1 MTKLIIIKGATTNNL
16 KEVNLSISKNRITA
30 FVGVSG
36 SGKTSLVS
44 NTIAAEAQR
53 QLAETYPSFLRNR
66 LPHYGKPEVTSIE
79 NLSPVVMVNQKSL
92 GENNRSTVGTAADI
106 NPALRLLYSRFGQP
120 CVGFSDRF
128 SFNNPAGMCPHCE
141 GLGRVHSFKI
151 AEIVDRSKSLND
163 GAINFPTF
171 EPGSYRW
178 KRYVDSGLFDNEK
191 KLAHYTPEEMEVLL
205 YSQQMKPPH
214 PNKNWYRS
222 SLYEGLIPRIQR
234 TFIKNPSKG
243 YQKYQPAIE
252 RISQSEVCPECHGYR
267 LNREVLTCKI
277 NGLHIGECL
286 EMELRELQQFM
297 GQLKNS
303 EARSIVEQL
312 QRQISFLCQVGL
324 SYLTLARET
333 SSLSGGES
341 QRIKL
346 VRYIGSSLSDMLYI
360 LDEPSI
366 GLHPYDIQAICQL
379 ITAIKDK
386 GNTVLLIDHDE
397 EIIQLAETI
406 VEIGPEAGLKG
417 GEIVGVTDYPSW
429 LTNQKQ
435 VAPLKR
441 RKRKMTVSQS
451 FEVHHVT
458 LNNLKHVS
466 VSIPKEALIAV
477 TGVAGSG
484 KSSFAKE
491 LAKAYPD
498 ETVYVDQ
505 KSIRGN
511 RRSTIASYIELFES
525 IRQLFAKANQV
536 KSGLFS
542 FNGGG
547 ACPKCKGKGFIEIEL
562 AFMEPVRSRC
572 EACQGKRYSQE
583 ALSYRYRGLAIDEVL
598 SLTLTD
604 AQLFFED
611 QTTCVNLLIWLNKI
625 GLGYLTLGQT
635 LDTLSGGELQRLKLA
650 LELTHE
656 SKLFILDEPTT
667 GLSRK
672 DTVAL
677 FTIFDELI
685 EKKNTVIVIEHQLD
699 VIREADW
706 MIDFGPGSG
715 KEGGKVLYEGKPE
728 EASRCAESVTGQYL
742 V

>member
-1 MTKLIIIKGATTNNL
+1 MTKSIIIQGATTNNL
-16 KEVNLSISKNRITA
+16 KGVNLAIAKNQITA

-36 SGKTSLVS
+36 SGKTSLVI
-44 NTIAAEAQR
+44 NTIAAEAQQ
-53 QLAETYPSFLRNR
+53 QLADTYPSFLRNR
-66 LPHYGKPEVTSIE
+66 LPHYGRPEVTSIE

-92 GENNRSTVGTAADI
+92 GDNSRSTVGTAADI

-120 CVGFSDRF
+120 FVGFSDRF
-128 SFNNPAGMCPHCE
+128 SFNNPAGMCVHCQ
-141 GLGRVHSFKI
+141 GLGRVHTFRI
-151 AEIVDRSKSLND
+151 PELLDQTKSLNE

-191 KLAHYTPEEMEVLL
+191 KLADYAPEEMEVLL
-205 YSQQMKPPH
+205 YSEQMKPPH
-214 PNKNWYRS
+214 PKKNWYRS

-252 RISQSEVCPECHGYR
+252 RISQSELCPKCQGYR
-267 LNREVLTCKI
+267 LNQEVLSCKL

-286 EMELRELQQFM
+286 ELELRELQAFM
-297 GQLKNS
+297 TQLKDS
-303 EARSIVEQL
+303 EAGPIVEQL
-312 QRQISFLCQVGL
+312 QRQIGYLCQVGL
-324 SYLTLARET
+324 NYLTLARET

-366 GLHPYDIQAICQL
+366 GLHPYDIQAIRQL
-379 ITAIKDK
+379 LTAIKEK
-386 GNTVLLIDHDE
+386 GNTMLLIDHDE

-406 VEIGPEAGLKG
+406 VELGPEAGAKG
-417 GEIVGVTDYPSW
+417 GEIVGVMDYQSW

-435 VAPLKR
+435 ISDLKR
-441 RKRKMTVSQS
+441 RKKKMTMDQTFKVDSL
-451 FEVHHVT
+451 T
-458 LNNLKHVS
+458 LNNLQN
-466 VSIPKEALIAV
+466 VSISLPKEGLIAV

-505 KSIRGN
+505 KSIRGS
-511 RRSTIASYIELFES
+511 RRSTIASYIELFDP
-525 IRQLFAKANQV
+525 IRQLFAQANQV

-547 ACPKCKGKGFIEIEL
+547 ACPNCKGKGFIEIEL

-583 ALSYRYRGLAIDEVL
+583 ALSYQYRELAIDEVL
-598 SLTLTD
+598 SLTLVD
-604 AQLFFED
+604 ASSFFED
-611 QTTCVNLLIWLNKI
+611 QPKCLKPLTWLNKI

-650 LELTHE
+650 LQLTNE

-672 DTVAL
+672 DTAAL
-677 FTIFDELI
+677 FSIFDELI
-685 EKKNTVIVIEHQLD
+685 EKKNTVMVIEHQID
-699 VIREADW
+699 VVRAADW
-706 MIDFGPGSG
+706 LIDFGPGSG
-715 KEGGKVLYEGKPE
+715 KEGGRVLYEGRPE
-728 EASRCAESVTGQYL
+728 EAWRCAESLTGRYL